1 MIPLHSKMTTRTITT
16 PKRRKTKEQVR
27 NNSQPDRTQFMV
39 MTVIMQREKKLIW
52 KLKMKTPTKMNTR
65 RKTPLILM
73 KASNN
78 LILW

>member
-1 MIPLHSKMTTRTITT
+1 MIPLHLKMTTRTITT
-16 PKRRKTKEQVR
+16 LKRRKTKEQVR

-39 MTVIMQREKKLIW
+39 MTAIMQREKKLIW
-52 KLKMKTPTKMNTR
+52 KQKMKTPTKMKMR